1 MSTKRKRKSAK
12 KTNKSAK
19 KKKYVLN
26 FVGLV
31 VLFISL
37 FAGCK
42 LGLAGRFLANVYRI
56 FVGDGYLIAAMLL
69 VLLGIFLFLFGRV
82 PHMGWERTL
91 GLALLMIGSLT
102 IMHGMLFQELNLK
115 NDLIGVTWRLL
126 MNEMHNNQVAN
137 SVGGGLLGAFCLVWE
152 RPLLS
157 IQGTYLING
166 LITLS
171 GFLMLCQVQ
180 WQQVIN
186 FCRTLVSWLIRLL
199 HLFHWP
205 KLKKR
210 GPSQWAKSSAAKHKQ
225 PRLSPVKSD
234 SFAYDDDF
242 TIEGPRPPVE
252 SPSRSPKSPTQPS
265 SLTSSEKTLVTAKT
279 SSDQDYQLPT
289 VDLLTNVP
297 PADQSQEYELI
308 DYNRKKLKQTFD
320 SFGVQVDVKK
330 ATLGPT
336 VTKYEIQ
343 PAIGVKVSRIVN
355 LADDLALALAAKD
368 IRIEAPIPGKP
379 YVGIEVPNQHASIV
393 SFREVM
399 EHEPAHLGEIL
410 TVPLGKDVYGQ
421 IAMCNL
427 VKMPHLLIA
436 GSTGSGKSVAIN
448 TIITGIL
455 MQARPSEVKMI
466 LIDPKMV
473 ELSVYNGIPHL
484 LIPVVTDVKKAT
496 GALQKA
502 VDEMERRYRLF
513 EKTGHRKIE
522 EYNTAVDQNNQDPD
536 NPPMDRLPYI
546 VVIVDELS
554 DLMMAAGKDVE
565 TSIVRLSQKA
575 RAAGMHL
582 IIATQRPSVDVITGL
597 IKANIPSRM
606 AFAVSSNIDSRT
618 ILDSTGAE
626 KLLGRGDMLFL
637 PLGASKPQRIQ
648 GAYISSQDVEQV
660 VSFVSSQRAAEY
672 DEAMIPNDQP
682 EANQNQDPDDTYWQ
696 QAVELVIHEQRA
708 SVSMLQR
715 RFAIGYNRAARLI
728 DYMEERGLVGPARG
742 SKPRKVLISRSEDDK
757 QDD

>member
-1 MSTKRKRKSAK
+1 MSTKRKRKSTK
-12 KTNKSAK
+12 KTNKTTK
-19 KKKYVLN
+19 KNKKYVLN

-31 VLFISL
+31 LVFISL

-42 LGLAGRFLANVYRI
+42 LGLAGRFLANVYRV
-56 FVGDGYLIAAMLL
+56 FVGDSYLIVTLL
-69 VLLGIFLFLFGRV
+69 LALLGIFLFLFGRV
-82 PHMGWERTL
+82 PHIGWKRTL
-91 GLALLMIGSLT
+91 GLAFLIIGSLT
-102 IMHGMLFQELNLK
+102 IMHGMLFQQLNLK

-137 SVGGGLLGAFCLVWE
+137 SVGGGLIGAFCLVWE

-180 WQQVIN
+180 WQQVVN
-186 FCRTLVSWLIRLL
+186 FCRTLVSWLVRLL
-199 HLFHWP
+199 HLLHWP
-205 KLKKR
+205 KFKKR
-210 GPSQWAKSSAAKHKQ
+210 RPSQRAKSLVAKQ
-225 PRLSPVKSD
+225 PKISPVKSD
-234 SFAYDDDF
+234 SVTADDDF
-242 TIEGPRPPVE
+242 TIEGPQPPVK
-252 SPSRSPKSPTQPS
+252 SSAKPPKSSTPLS
-265 SLTSSEKTLVTAKT
+265 SLTSSEKAPITAKT
-279 SSDQDYQLPT
+279 SSDQEYQLPT

-393 SFREVM
+393 SFREVI
-399 EHEPAHLGEIL
+399 EHEPAHPGEIL

-660 VSFVSSQRAAEY
+660 VSFVSSQQAAEY
-672 DEAMIPNDQP
+672 DETMIPSDQP
-682 EANQNQDPDDTYWQ
+682 DAKQNQDPDDAYWQ